1 MAKWVHK
8 PSVSRCEMERDQ
20 DMNDFQRLRDISLTD
35 LSQEEWDSYY
45 ERMQPW
51 LLHDEAS
58 IRTSALERLTMAVF
72 RAEARLTVP
81 YRHTPAD
88 AQRALERMHWLLS
101 AVQEAHAKHHDMLPA
116 LLNDLRYHGDDAP
129 FNQAL
134 TDWLRE
140 LERAAPVGV
149 DPHQALGIR
158 LLVQPYT
165 DWPSQASELMGY
177 LDHPSHYTRAC
188 AAHRL
193 GDCVPDDGEIPS
205 DAELIAHVVSLELKR
220 PGVLGPFWSPRYE
233 FDNRHADA
241 LWLLDILE
249 RRQGGTPADLP
260 FNDIDFY
267 LHELCAME
275 PALVRRMM
283 AGGMEELAAM
293 TATEMHES
301 VPGMESVLR
310 ELSASKNAHVA
321 RAANAHLARHYAA

>member
-1 MAKWVHK
+1 MKRNQ
-8 PSVSRCEMERDQ
+8 SMD
-20 DMNDFQRLRDISLTD
+20 DFWKLRELSLTD
-35 LSQEEWDSYY
+35 LSPEEWDGYY
-45 ERMQPW
+45 ERMKPW
-51 LLHDEAS
+51 LLHDEAG
-58 IRTSALERLTMAVF
+58 IRTSAIERLTMAVF

-81 YRHTPAD
+81 FRHKPAD

-116 LLNDLRYHGDDAP
+116 LLGDLRYHGDDAP
-129 FNQAL
+129 FNRAL

-140 LERAAPVGV
+140 LEREPPVGV
-149 DPHQALGIR
+149 DPYQALGIR
-158 LLVQPYT
+158 LLVQPYA
-165 DWPSQASELMGY
+165 DWPSKASDLMGY
-177 LDHPSHYTRAC
+177 LNHPSYYTRAC

-193 GDCVPDDGEIPS
+193 GDTLPDDDDIPS
-205 DAELIAHVVSLELKR
+205 DAEIVAHVVSLELKR

-249 RRQGGTPADLP
+249 RREGGTPADLP

-283 AGGMEELAAM
+283 ASGMEELAVM

-310 ELSASKNAHVA
+310 ELSSSTSAHVA
-321 RAANAHLARHYAA
+321 RAANAHLARHYSA

>member
-1 MAKWVHK
+1 
-8 PSVSRCEMERDQ
+8 MERNQSTDE
-20 DMNDFQRLRDISLTD
+20 FWTLRDISLTD
-35 LSQEEWDSYY
+35 LSQEEWHGYY
-45 ERMQPW
+45 KRMQPW

-81 YRHTPAD
+81 HRHTPAD
-88 AQRALERMHWLLS
+88 AQSALDRMCWLLS
-101 AVQEAHAKHHDMLPA
+101 AAQEAHAKHHDMLPA
-116 LLNDLRYHGDDAP
+116 LLGDLRYHGDDAP

-134 TDWLRE
+134 TDWLRM
-140 LERAAPVGV
+140 LECEPPAGV
-149 DPHQALGIR
+149 DPHQVLGTR
-158 LLVQPYT
+158 LLVQRYV
-165 DWPSQASELMGY
+165 DWPSKASDLMGY
-177 LDHPSHYTRAC
+177 LDHASHYTRAC

-193 GDCVPDDGEIPS
+193 GDSAPDDGDIPN
-205 DAELIAHVVSLELKR
+205 DAEIIAHVVSLELKR

-233 FDNRHADA
+233 FDNSHADA

-275 PALVRRMM
+275 PVLVRRMM
-283 AGGMEELAAM
+283 AHGMEELAAM

-310 ELSASKNAHVA
+310 ELSCSAIAHVA
-321 RAANAHLARHYAA
+321 VAAKAHLARHYAA

>member
-1 MAKWVHK
+1 
-8 PSVSRCEMERDQ
+8 MEHNQ
-20 DMNDFQRLRDISLTD
+20 DADDYWRLRDISLTD
-35 LSQEEWDSYY
+35 LSQEEWGGYY

-51 LLHDEAS
+51 LLHSEHS

-81 YRHTPAD
+81 FRHTPAD
-88 AQRALERMHWLLS
+88 AERALERMQWLLS
-101 AVQEAHAKHHDMLPA
+101 AVHEAHAKHRDMLPA
-116 LLNDLRYHGDDAP
+116 LLGDLRYHGDDAP

-134 TDWLRE
+134 TDWLRN
-140 LERAAPVGV
+140 LESLPPVGV

-158 LLVQPYT
+158 LLVQPYE
-165 DWPSQASELMGY
+165 DWPAKASELMGY
-177 LDHPSHYTRAC
+177 LDHASHYTRAC

-193 GDCVPDDGEIPS
+193 GDTLPDDDDIPS
-205 DAELIAHVVSLELKR
+205 DAEIVVHLVSLELKR

-249 RRQGGTPADLP
+249 RREGGTPADLP

-275 PALVRRMM
+275 PELVRRMM
-283 AGGMEELAAM
+283 ANGMEELAVM
-293 TATEMHES
+293 TATEMHER
-301 VPGMESVLR
+301 VPGMEGVLR
-310 ELSASKNAHVA
+310 ELAASANGNVASAAH
-321 RAANAHLARHYAA
+321 AHLARHYA